1 MASLNL
7 NISAKLYGWLLFAY
21 PPDFRN
27 EFGGEMRQVFR
38 DCYRAEARRGSL
50 PSFWLRTL
58 FDLVITA
65 AKERTDKSGRK
76 GMFMNRRSDAIAML
90 GCAGILVIAFLLHRY
105 GIRNNVPFILYSG
118 YILDALI
125 TSGVIG
131 NFIVFLLNKTTK
143 LNPMR
148 TAATVFAVVDGVLLL
163 LIAFISS
170 SGGPAANWAGAIIGY
185 LVSYV
190 FWVGLHFAWRH
201 ANRDQALNSQH

>member
-1 MASLNL
+1 MPSRYL
-7 NISAKLYGWLLFAY
+7 NISSKLYGWLLFAY
-21 PPDFRN
+21 PPEFRN
-27 EFGGEMRQVFR
+27 DFGGEMLQVFR
-38 DCYRAEARRGSL
+38 DCYRSEAGRGSL
-50 PSFWLRTL
+50 PGFWLRTL

-65 AKERTDKSGRK
+65 IKERTDKSGRK

-148 TAATVFAVVDGVLLL
+148 TAATVFAVVDGLLLL

-170 SGGPAANWAGAIIGY
+170 NGGPAPNWAGAIIGY